1 MPTGGDGVE
10 RRSMDGR
17 GSVAA
22 TSVGTAVSEASRGTP
37 PFVDPVAKVQRIQRS
52 RLHGRFQR
60 EARVQRRWDELKS
73 LAISMQQGQA
83 AAPTKAAR

>member
-1 MPTGGDGVE
+1 MVAVAVGWSADQI
-10 RRSMDGR
+10 
-17 GSVAA
+17 SVAA